1 MAKQTILVATTN
13 PGKVRELR
21 AMLDANVAWKGL
33 SDFPGLPEVEEDG
46 ATFAENARKKATEY
60 ARATGLWT
68 LADDSGLVVDALG
81 GAPGV
86 KSARFCGD
94 IAPGTDRKLIDRRNI
109 VKLVE
114 MLAGVPPEKRT
125 ARFACFLC
133 LASPDEVLL
142 ETQGKVEGR
151 IVDEPAGTNGFG
163 YDPVFFLPELGKTV
177 AQLPDAE
184 KNTISHRG
192 NAIAQLRPLLN
203 QLLTS

>member
-1 MAKQTILVATTN
+1 MLKHRHGISPALPVTPTG
-13 PGKVRELR
+13 PG
-21 AMLDANVAWKGL
+21 
-33 SDFPGLPEVEEDG
+33 F
-46 ATFAENARKKATEY
+46 
-60 ARATGLWT
+60 
-68 LADDSGLVVDALG
+68 VDAST
-81 GAPGV
+81 V
-86 KSARFCGD
+86 E
-94 IAPGTDRKLIDRRNI
+94 
-109 VKLVE
+109 VVE